1 MLADEKPK
9 PDALMRKTLGKAL
22 AWLDSLKSGVSIT
35 ELAKREQVS
44 QRYLRSRLQMAFL
57 SPTIMSAILEGRQP
71 AHLTTETF
79 VRTDIPLDWAEQAR
93 AFGFDSV

>member
-1 MLADEKPK
+1 
-9 PDALMRKTLGKAL
+9 MRKTLVKAL
-22 AWLDSLKSGVSIT
+22 VWLDDLKSGVSIT

-57 SPTIMSAILEGRQP
+57 SPTIMSAILEGQQP
-71 AHLTTETF
+71 THLTTETF

-93 AFGFDSV
+93 AFCFDSV